1 MSIDSNS
8 LAREFLTDVNRLC
21 NAVVQR
27 VEAREEE
34 EEETHMAA
42 LGQYLVHGRGFLLLT
57 KLNSIID
64 QALTCREELLT
75 LLLSLL
81 PLVWRIPVQEER
93 ATDFNLPFSADIILT
108 KEKNS
113 SSQRST
119 QEKLY
124 LEGSAPSGQVSAK
137 VNVFRKSR
145 RQRKS
150 THRYSI
156 RDARKTQL
164 STSDSEANSDD
175 KSIAVSKHRRPHQLQ
190 HLVTQSPKEELTLKP
205 DRLSTKEQTP
215 DTMALETF
223 QEIMPTQE
231 ANTDILSEPAALSII
246 SHMHNSP
253 FDLCHVLLSLL
264 EKVCKFDITLNHNSA
279 LAASVVPT
287 LTEFLAGFG
296 DCCHLSDS
304 LESPLVSAGW
314 TEEPVALIQRMLF
327 RTVLHLMS
335 VDISTAEM
343 IPESL
348 RKNLTE
354 LLRAALKIRTCLEKQ
369 PDPFAPRQKKTLQE
383 FQEGFVFSKYRHRAL
398 LLPELLEGVL
408 QILICCLQS
417 AASNPFFFSQAMDL
431 VQEFIQHNGFNLF
444 ETAVLQMEWLI
455 VRDGVP
461 TEASEHLK
469 ALINSV
475 MKIMSAVKKVK
486 SEQLHHS
493 MCTRKRHRRC
503 EYSHFMHHHR
513 DLSGLLVSAFKN
525 QVSKNPFEETA
536 DGEVYYPERC
546 CCLAVCAHQCLRL
559 LQQASLSSTC
569 VQILS
574 GVHNVG
580 ICCCMD
586 PKSVI
591 IPLLHAFQL
600 PALKNFQQH
609 ILNILNKLILDQLGG
624 AEISHKIKKAAC
636 NVCTVDSDQL
646 AKLEETLQGASC
658 EAEPPSGLP
667 SPSCRFQGILPS
679 SGSEDL
685 LWRWDALEA
694 YQNFVFEGDR
704 LHSVQIA
711 NHICSLIQKGN
722 VVVQWKLYN
731 YIFNPVLQRGVELA
745 HHCQH
750 LSITTAQSHV
760 CGPHSQCLPQ
770 EVLQIYLK
778 MLSTLLKSRIIRDLF
793 LSCNGV
799 SQLIELN
806 YLDGVRSHSLKAFE
820 TLIISLG
827 EQQKD
832 SSIPG
837 PDGLD
842 LEQKESSPLRA
853 GTSLHNQ
860 QAYSDSPPSLSKF
873 YASLKEA
880 YPKKRKLVNQD
891 VHINTINVFLC
902 VAFLCVSKEAEAD
915 GEPANDSE
923 DTSGYD
929 STASEPLHHV
939 LPCLSLES
947 LVLPSPEQ
955 MHQAADIW
963 SVCHWIYM
971 LSPVFQKQF
980 YRLGGFRVCYKL
992 IFMIIQQLL
1001 RSHEQEQG
1009 KKEGDINVSESQ
1021 DLIRTPQ
1028 SELSMKEDVLSLT
1041 VKCPLTPSDL
1051 GNLKESADSLGKL
1064 ESQHISSI
1072 NVEHISATE
1081 AAPEAAKG
1089 LPSRESETS
1098 LQSIRLLEALL
1109 AICLHGSRASQQKM
1123 ELELPDQ
1130 NLSVE
1135 NILLEMRD
1143 HLSQSKVI
1151 ETELA
1156 KPLFDALLRVAV
1168 GNHSADF
1175 EHGDALIEKSH
1186 QSEEELSPQPG
1197 HFSEEAEDSH
1207 CCSFKLLVEE
1217 EGYEADSESNPEDSE
1232 TWDDGVEVKP
1242 EAEDFIVSSSP
1253 SDPILEN
1260 LTHGEIIYPE
1270 ICMLELNLL
1279 STCKAK
1285 LDVIT
1290 HVFESFLKIIRQKE
1304 KNIFLL
1310 MQQGTVKNLL
1320 GGFLSIL
1327 TQADSDFQA
1336 CQRVLVDL
1344 LVSLMST
1351 RTCSEELTL
1360 LLRIFLE
1367 KSPCTRTTGQKVQS
1381 T

>member
-1 MSIDSNS
+1 MSTDSNS
-8 LAREFLTDVNRLC
+8 LARQFLTDVNRLC

-34 EEETHMAA
+34 EEETHMAT

-81 PLVWRIPVQEER
+81 PLVWKIPVQEEK
-93 ATDFNLPFSADIILT
+93 ATDFNLPFSTDIILT
-108 KEKNS
+108 KEKNTT
-113 SSQRST
+113 SQRST
-119 QEKLY
+119 QEKLH

-137 VNVFRKSR
+137 AGTFRKSR
-145 RQRKS
+145 RQRKI
-150 THRYSI
+150 THRYSV

-164 STSDSEANSDD
+164 STSDSEANSDE
-175 KSIAVSKHRRPHQLQ
+175 KSIAMNKHRRSHLLQ
-190 HLVTQSPKEELTLKP
+190 HFVTQSPKEDHLAVKL
-205 DRLSTKEQTP
+205 DHLATKEQTP
-215 DTMALETF
+215 PDTMALAHSREILPR
-223 QEIMPTQE
+223 QES
-231 ANTDILSEPAALSII
+231 NTDILSEPAALSVI
-246 SHMHNSP
+246 SNMNNSP

-264 EKVCKFDITLNHNSA
+264 EKVCKFDMSLNHTSA

-296 DCCHLSDS
+296 DCCNLSDS
-304 LESPLVSAGW
+304 LESQVVSAGW

-335 VDISTAEM
+335 VDVSTAEM
-343 IPESL
+343 MPESL

-383 FQEGFVFSKYRHRAL
+383 IQEDFVFSKYRHRAL

-417 AASNPFFFSQAMDL
+417 AASNPFYFSQAMDL
-431 VQEFIQHNGFNLF
+431 VQEFIQHCGFNLF
-444 ETAVLQMEWLI
+444 ETAVLQMEWL
-455 VRDGVP
+455 VLRDGVP
-461 TEASEHLK
+461 PEASEHLK
-469 ALINSV
+469 SLINSV
-475 MKIMSAVKKVK
+475 MKIMSTVKKVK

-536 DGEVYYPERC
+536 DGDVYYPERC
-546 CCLAVCAHQCLRL
+546 CCIAVCAHQCLRL
-559 LQQASLSSTC
+559 LQQASSSSTC

-591 IPLLHAFQL
+591 LPLLHAFKL
-600 PALKNFQQH
+600 PALRIFQQH

-624 AEISHKIKKAAC
+624 AEISEKIKQAAC
-636 NVCTVDSDQL
+636 NICTVDSDQL
-646 AKLEETLQGASC
+646 AKLEETLQGNSC
-658 EAEPPSGLP
+658 DAESSSSLS
-667 SPSCRFQGILPS
+667 SPSNRFQGILPS
-679 SGSEDL
+679 SGFEDL
-685 LWRWDALEA
+685 LWKWDALKA
-694 YQNFVFEGDR
+694 YQNFVFEEDR
-704 LHSVQIA
+704 LQSIQIA
-711 NHICSLIQKGN
+711 NHICNLIQKGN
-722 VVVQWKLYN
+722 VIVQWKLYN
-731 YIFNPVLQRGVELA
+731 YVFNPVLQRGVELA

-750 LSITTAQSHV
+750 LSTTSAQTHACSH
-760 CGPHSQCLPQ
+760 HKQCLPQ

-778 MLSTLLKSRIIRDLF
+778 TLPILLKSRVIRDLF

-799 SQLIELN
+799 NQIIELN
-806 YLDGVRSHSLKAFE
+806 YLNDVRNHSLKAFE

-832 SSIPG
+832 ASVPG
-837 PDGLD
+837 IDGID
-842 LEQKESSPLRA
+842 IEQKELSSVNV
-853 GTSLHNQ
+853 GTAFHNQ
-860 QAYSDSPPSLSKF
+860 QAYSDSSQSLSKF
-873 YASLKEA
+873 YANLKEA
-880 YPKKRKLVNQD
+880 YPKRRKTVNQD
-891 VHINTINVFLC
+891 VHINTINLFLC
-902 VAFLCVSKEAEAD
+902 VAFLCVSKEAESD
-915 GEPANDSE
+915 RELANDSE

-929 STASEPLHHV
+929 STASESLSHM

-947 LVLPSPEQ
+947 LVLPSPEH

-963 SVCHWIYM
+963 SMCRWIYM
-971 LSPVFQKQF
+971 LSSVFQKQF
-980 YRLGGFRVCYKL
+980 YRLGGFRVCHKL
-992 IFMIIQQLL
+992 IFMIIQSLF
-1001 RSHEQEQG
+1001 RSPEGEQG
-1009 KKEGDINVSESQ
+1009 KKEADTNVNENQ
-1021 DLIRTPQ
+1021 DLNRTSQP
-1028 SELSMKEDVLSLT
+1028 EVTMKEDLLPLT
-1041 VKCPLTPSDL
+1041 VKSDPTPSEM
-1051 GNLKESADSLGKL
+1051 GSLKKSADSSCTL
-1064 ESQHISSI
+1064 ESQYISSI
-1072 NVEHISATE
+1072 NVEQLSAAE
-1081 AAPEAAKG
+1081 AAPEEAKIT
-1089 LPSRESETS
+1089 SQESETS

-1109 AICLHGSRASQQKM
+1109 AICLHSARTPQQKV
-1123 ELELPDQ
+1123 ELELPNQ
-1130 NLSVE
+1130 NFSVE
-1135 NILLEMRD
+1135 NILFEMRD
-1143 HLSQSKVI
+1143 LLSQSKVI

-1156 KPLFDALLRVAV
+1156 KPLFDALLRVAL
-1168 GNHSADF
+1168 GSHSADF
-1175 EHGDALIEKSH
+1175 ECNDAVTEKSH
-1186 QSEEELSPQPG
+1186 QSEEELSSQPG
-1197 HFSEEAEDSH
+1197 DFSEEAEDSQ

-1217 EGYEADSESNPEDSE
+1217 EGYEADSESNPEGGE
-1232 TWDDGVEVKP
+1232 TWDDGVDVKC
-1242 EAEDFIVSSSP
+1242 ETEGFSASSSP
-1253 SDPILEN
+1253 NVLTEN
-1260 LTHGEIIYPE
+1260 LAQGEMIYPE
-1270 ICMLELNLL
+1270 ICILELNLL
-1279 STCKAK
+1279 SASKAK
-1285 LDVIT
+1285 LDVLA

-1327 TQADSDFQA
+1327 SQTDSDFQA

-1344 LVSLMST
+1344 LVSLMSS

-1367 KSPCTRTTGQKVQS
+1367 KSPCTRMTDQKVQN

>member
-1 MSIDSNS
+1 MSTDSNS

-57 KLNSIID
+57 RLNSIID

-81 PLVWRIPVQEER
+81 PLVWKIPVQEEK

-113 SSQRST
+113 TSQRST

-124 LEGSAPSGQVSAK
+124 LEGSAPAGQVSAK
-137 VNVFRKSR
+137 VNVFRRSR
-145 RQRKS
+145 RQRKT

-164 STSDSEANSDD
+164 STSDSEANSDE
-175 KSIAVSKHRRPHQLQ
+175 KSIAVNKHRRSHLLQ
-190 HLVTQSPKEELTLKP
+190 HFVTQPPKGDHLPAEL
-205 DRLSTKEQTP
+205 DHLSTKEQAPP
-215 DTMALETF
+215 DSMALENSR
-223 QEIMPTQE
+223 EMIPRPE
-231 ANTDILSEPAALSII
+231 SNTDILSEPAALSVI
-246 SHMHNSP
+246 SHMNNSP

-296 DCCHLSDS
+296 DCCNLSDS
-304 LESPLVSAGW
+304 LESQMVSAGW

-335 VDISTAEM
+335 VDVSAAEM
-343 IPESL
+343 MPESL

-383 FQEGFVFSKYRHRAL
+383 VQEDFVFSKYRHRAL

-408 QILICCLQS
+408 QILTCCLQS

-431 VQEFIQHNGFNLF
+431 VQEFIQHHGFHLF
-444 ETAVLQMEWLI
+444 ETAVLQMEWLAL
-455 VRDGVP
+455 RDGVP
-461 TEASEHLK
+461 PEASEHLK

-475 MKIMSAVKKVK
+475 MKIMSTVKKVK

-493 MCTRKRHRRC
+493 VCTRKRHRRC

-536 DGEVYYPERC
+536 DGDVYYPERC
-546 CCLAVCAHQCLRL
+546 CCIAVCAHQCFRL

-574 GVHNVG
+574 GVQNIG

-591 IPLLHAFQL
+591 VPLLHAFKL

-624 AEISHKIKKAAC
+624 AEISQQIKKAAC
-636 NVCTVDSDQL
+636 NICTIDSDQL
-646 AKLEETLQGASC
+646 AKLEETLQGNSHDAD
-658 EAEPPSGLP
+658 PSSSLS
-667 SPSCRFQGILPS
+667 SPSYRSQGILPS
-679 SGSEDL
+679 NGSEDF
-685 LWRWDALEA
+685 LWKWDALEA
-694 YQNFVFEGDR
+694 YQNFVFEEDR

-711 NHICSLIQKGN
+711 NHICGLIQKGN

-731 YIFNPVLQRGVELA
+731 YIFNPVLQRGVQLA
-745 HHCQH
+745 HHCQQ
-750 LSITTAQSHV
+750 LSVTSAQTHV
-760 CGPHSQCLPQ
+760 CNLHNQCLPQ

-778 MLSTLLKSRIIRDLF
+778 TLPTLLKSRVIRDLF

-799 SQLIELN
+799 NQIIELN
-806 YLDGVRSHSLKAFE
+806 YLDGIRNHSLKAFE
-820 TLIISLG
+820 TLIVSLG

-832 SSIPG
+832 SVPG
-837 PDGLD
+837 IDGTD
-842 LEQKESSPLRA
+842 LEQKELSSLTV
-853 GTSLHNQ
+853 GTSHNQ
-860 QAYSDSPPSLSKF
+860 QAYSDSQSLSKF
-873 YASLKEA
+873 YARLRDA
-880 YPKKRKLVNQD
+880 YPRKQKSVTRD
-891 VHINTINVFLC
+891 VHINTINLFLC
-902 VAFLCVSKEAEAD
+902 VAFLCVSKEAESD
-915 GEPANDSE
+915 RESANDSE

-929 STASEPLHHV
+929 STASEPLRLM

-963 SVCHWIYM
+963 LMCRWIYM

-980 YRLGGFRVCYKL
+980 YRLGGLQVCHKL
-992 IFMIIQQLL
+992 IFMIIQELF
-1001 RSHEQEQG
+1001 RGPEEEQG
-1009 KKEGDINVSESQ
+1009 RKEGDINVYESQ
-1021 DLIRTPQ
+1021 NLNKTSPSAITV
-1028 SELSMKEDVLSLT
+1028 KENLLSLT
-1041 VKCPLTPSDL
+1041 IESDPTPSEL
-1051 GNLKESADSLGKL
+1051 VSLEKSADSVGKL
-1064 ESQHISSI
+1064 ESPCISSV
-1072 NVEHISATE
+1072 NVQQTPAAE
-1081 AAPEAAKG
+1081 AAPEEAKVFMH
-1089 LPSRESETS
+1089 RESEAS
-1098 LQSIRLLEALL
+1098 LQSVRLLEALL
-1109 AICLHGSRASQQKM
+1109 AICLHGTRASQQKM
-1123 ELELPDQ
+1123 ELELPHQ

-1135 NILLEMRD
+1135 NILLEVRD
-1143 HLSQSKVI
+1143 QLSKSKVI

-1156 KPLFDALLRVAV
+1156 KPLFDALLRVAL

-1175 EHGDALIEKSH
+1175 DHSDAMTEKSY
-1186 QSEEELSPQPG
+1186 QPEEELSSQPG
-1197 HFSEEAEDSH
+1197 DFSEEAEDSQ

-1232 TWDDGVEVKP
+1232 TRDDGVDLKP
-1242 EAEDFIVSSSP
+1242 KAESFSASSSP
-1253 SDPILEN
+1253 HDLLEN
-1260 LTHGEIIYPE
+1260 LTQGEIIYPE
-1270 ICMLELNLL
+1270 ICMLELSLL
-1279 STCKAK
+1279 STGKAK
-1285 LDVIT
+1285 LDVLA
-1290 HVFESFLKIIRQKE
+1290 HVFESFLKIIKQKE

-1344 LVSLMST
+1344 LVSLMSS

-1367 KSPCTRTTGQKVQS
+1367 KSPCTRTADQKVQS